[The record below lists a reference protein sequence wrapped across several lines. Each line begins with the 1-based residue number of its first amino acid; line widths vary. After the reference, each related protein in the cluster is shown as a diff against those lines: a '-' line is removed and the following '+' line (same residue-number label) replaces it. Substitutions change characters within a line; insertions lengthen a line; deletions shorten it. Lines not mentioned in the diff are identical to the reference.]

1 MNTKRAL
8 LFSPIAATF
17 NPATYSEFKEYLV
30 GNGYECLLIDTL
42 KGVEHSNINFGALLN
57 SMIAESSEFS
67 PTLLFGHAFGGT
79 IAREV
84 AGNLTCSPRLITV
97 SAPLLPTVHL
107 KEKLTSIINSANES
121 GIDSAVHLLETIVG
135 NQSTGDVEISEESF
149 DRIVSG
155 MSMLVEYSPSPSA
168 LACLPKSLNI
178 CGYNSGLVKEADITS
193 ASASQSSV
201 VPDAGMRVMND
212 NFNGFI
218 KLVEEYLRS

>member
-1 MNTKRAL
+1 MCRIPQGDGPESGHLLPGQGGRTAL
-8 LFSPIAATF
+8 LCGHSGRRRGLHAGDQEADGPRVSPLHVLWGAGCHARHRR
-17 NPATYSEFKEYLV
+17 
-30 GNGYECLLIDTL
+30 D
-42 KGVEHSNINFGALLN
+42 GVRL
-57 SMIAESSEFS
+57 
-67 PTLLFGHAFGGT
+67 P
-79 IAREV
+79 
-84 AGNLTCSPRLITV
+84 LTCSPRLITV

-107 KEKLTSIINSANES
+107 KEKLTSIINSENES

-201 VPDAGMRVMND
+201 VPDAGMCVMND